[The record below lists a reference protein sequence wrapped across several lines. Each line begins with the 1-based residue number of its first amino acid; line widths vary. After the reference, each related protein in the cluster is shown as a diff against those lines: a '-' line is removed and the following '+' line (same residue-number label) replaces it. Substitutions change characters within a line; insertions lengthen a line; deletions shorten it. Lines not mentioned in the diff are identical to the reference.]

1 MALIYQLVQAFCEP
15 GDEVVYAWRSF
26 EAYPI
31 AATAAAATS
40 VRVPV
45 TADGR
50 HDLDA
55 MLAAITDRTRL
66 VLVCTP
72 NNPTGP
78 AVTQA
83 ELDAF
88 LAAVPPH
95 VLVVV
100 DEAYVEFVRMADAV
114 DGVATYARH
123 ENVVLTR
130 TFSKAYGL
138 AGFRVGY
145 AVAPAPIAGALRAVS
160 LPFGVSHVAQAA
172 AVASLAAEDA
182 LLERVDALVGERD
195 RVLAGLR
202 EAGWDVPDAQGN
214 FVWLGLGDRAADFA
228 AAADAAGIVVRPFA
242 GDGVRVSIGE
252 PEGNDRLL
260 EVARRLPRLQALHGV
275 SAARSARSPA
285 GGGRRGAA
293 VHLAERRQH
302 GGGHGGDE
310 VRHPEDEQRR
320 GQAEAGDEHPAEQPA
335 EGHQREA
342 HGGGQRA
349 DPPDQRAR
357 GMRSKNTAPRIGL
370 RKPEAKPPTT
380 KTVKTSQH
388 RCVEGHHHEARQ
400 PGHQEGDQ
408 VGAEAGDA
416 LAPGGRDQG
425 ADDRTR
431 RRTRRTSRRP
441 APRRSRCPTP
451 TRARSRWPRPGRA
464 GW

>member
-1 MALIYQLVQAFCEP
+1 MSSPQPRPNVLAIPAYVPGKPPTPREGLTTYKLSSNENPYPPLPGVLDAAVAAAGQMNRYPDMGSTGLYAALSARFGVPVDHLALATGSVALIYQLVQAFCEP

-50 HDLDA
+50 HDLAA
-55 MLAAITDRTRL
+55 MLAAITERTRL

-78 AVTQA
+78 AVTQT

-100 DEAYVEFVRMADAV
+100 DEAYVEFVRMADPV

-182 LLERVDALVGERD
+182 LLERVEALVGERD

-214 FVWLGLGDRAADFA
+214 FVWFGLGDRAADFA

-242 GDGVRVSIGE
+242 GDGVRASIGE

-260 EVARRLPRLQALHGV
+260 AVARAFRV
-275 SAARSARSPA
+275 S
-285 GGGRRGAA
+285 
-293 VHLAERRQH
+293 
-302 GGGHGGDE
+302 
-310 VRHPEDEQRR
+310 
-320 GQAEAGDEHPAEQPA
+320 
-335 EGHQREA
+335 
-342 HGGGQRA
+342 
-349 DPPDQRAR
+349 
-357 GMRSKNTAPRIGL
+357 
-370 RKPEAKPPTT
+370 
-380 KTVKTSQH
+380 
-388 RCVEGHHHEARQ
+388 
-400 PGHQEGDQ
+400 
-408 VGAEAGDA
+408 
-416 LAPGGRDQG
+416 
-425 ADDRTR
+425 
-431 RRTRRTSRRP
+431 
-441 APRRSRCPTP
+441 
-451 TRARSRWPRPGRA
+451 
-464 GW
+464 